1 MLYNTRQILPFVN
14 TPSALPLISCI
25 SRPPRRILLYTDLSV
40 LSSLDTR
47 NRFSSFLVVVFSSSS
62 FFFSVVV
69 VVVVLLLPQNI
80 GVLESHST
88 SNNDVSFP
96 AFFPFFRLFHTFF
109 FLSPPLPH
117 EESLLLSS
125 STTSSRALKKSSHDD
140 DDDDDE
146 SKNISV
152 ASSSFFSDLS
162 LFSFCVKS
170 NTLLCYLHST
180 KISY

>member
-1 MLYNTRQILPFVN
+1 MHRSLLTKSSVCCINHTSN
-14 TPSALPLISCI
+14 PSFRKHTKCASTNFLH
-25 SRPPRRILLYTDLSV
+25 
-40 LSSLDTR
+40 LSSSAPNSPIHWSLG
-47 NRFSSFLVVVFSSSS
+47 SFVSGHAQQIFFFFGCCFSSSS

-152 ASSSFFSDLS
+152 ASSSFFPISLS
-162 LFSFCVKS
+162 LFFLRQK
-170 NTLLCYLHST
+170 
-180 KISY
+180 